1 MTKPELGNRHQCKRC
16 GARFFDLNKSPI
28 TCPRCGTIFQA
39 ASHSRA
45 AHGAP
50 AADEDDSEAGPVA
63 ELVSL
68 EEADAGEEKV
78 PAAADDD
85 VEIEA
90 ADDTIL
96 EEEEED
102 SDDVGDLIDGEIGK
116 EER

>member
-1 MTKPELGNRHQCKRC
+1 MQALRR
-16 GARFFDLNKSPI
+16 AFFRSEQI

-45 AHGAP
+45 AHVAP

-85 VEIEA
+85 VQIEA

-102 SDDVGDLIDGEIGK
+102 SDDVGDLIDGEIGE